1 MCGWDWTGKSE
12 KWEKEVKGWESRGL
26 QKRKRRAKKEKVG
39 EGGRE
44 ERMMKREERERRR
57 EKELRGEKE
66 RERERER
73 KKANVRTALKRESQ
87 QLSRRGETHQSA
99 PCPAAQQA
107 KQDRH
112 VNFPRTS

>member
-1 MCGWDWTGKSE
+1 MNKNKKGGRGGGGKWHSAWVTCVRRVRRWVCVCGWDWTGKSE

-44 ERMMKREERERRR
+44 ERMMEREERERRR

-73 KKANVRTALKRESQ
+73 
-87 QLSRRGETHQSA
+87 GE
-99 PCPAAQQA
+99 
-107 KQDRH
+107 R
-112 VNFPRTS
+112 